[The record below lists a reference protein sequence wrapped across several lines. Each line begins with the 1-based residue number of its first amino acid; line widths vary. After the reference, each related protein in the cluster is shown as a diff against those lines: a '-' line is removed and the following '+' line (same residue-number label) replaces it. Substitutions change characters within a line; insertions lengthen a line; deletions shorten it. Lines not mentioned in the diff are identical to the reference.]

1 MQEKKRKKNSFI
13 HIIWATLVRRGPV
26 VLVLCLPFAILD
38 AFILSKIFAFA
49 LPKSSLPLEKR
60 VRGRSLQGPRAVEP
74 RHRRL
79 VGENGV
85 RRIRGKRKLL
95 EWGVEAL
102 GANAFG
108 ECSV

>member
-1 MQEKKRKKNSFI
+1 M
-13 HIIWATLVRRGPV
+13 
-26 VLVLCLPFAILD
+26 
-38 AFILSKIFAFA
+38 
-49 LPKSSLPLEKR
+49 
-60 VRGRSLQGPRAVEP
+60 RGRSLQGPRAVEP

-108 ECSV
+108 ECSVESVKGRGGSSSGKCSERLQCHLNILTFILAGKRPKRLSLSSDAKL